1 MTELINWDAAVVKVR
16 DLSGFTPLH
25 CACHKKLLRIVKAFE
40 AQLEHE
46 DVREAQTHH
55 TENTPLHIAC
65 RNGDSALEIVKYLIG
80 KNANVNAK
88 NKKGETPIH
97 ICAIKGFKKLTEELL
112 RGNVDVDDKD
122 VLGYTPII
130 HAALNSQDLIPLLLP
145 RYTLYYSE
153 P

>member
-1 MTELINWDAAVVKVR
+1 MISWDAAVVKVR

-25 CACHKKLLRIVKAFE
+25 CACHKRLLRTVKTFE

-46 DVREAQTHH
+46 DVREVQTHH

-65 RNGDSALEIVKYLIG
+65 KNGDSALAIVKYLIG

-112 RGNVDVDDKD
+112 RGKADVDVKD

-130 HAALNSQDLIPLLLP
+130 HAALNNQDLITLLLP
-145 RYTLYYSE
+145 RYTLHCSE

>member
-1 MTELINWDAAVVKVR
+1 MISWDAAVVKVR

-145 RYTLYYSE
+145 RYTLYYGE